1 MFTRSPDLI
10 AAREVANFLKTVH
23 HEYIFT
29 VQEGLD
35 AIADVIYHLETYDVT
50 TVRASTPMYLL
61 SRKIKANGVKMVLS
75 GEGSDEI
82 FGGYLYFYSAP
93 NKEAFQEEIVTR
105 VKNLHTSDCLR
116 ANKSTMAWGLEARVP
131 FLDLKFLD
139 LIMNTDPEE
148 KMCKKGGIEKYILRK
163 YNISS

>member
-1 MFTRSPDLI
+1 MK
-10 AAREVANFLKTVH
+10 AAREVADFLKTVH
-23 HEYIFT
+23 HEYTFT

-50 TVRASTPMYLL
+50 TVRASTPMYLI
-61 SRKIKANGVKMVLS
+61 SRKIKASGVKMVLS

-82 FGGYLYFYSAP
+82 FGGYLYFHQAP
-93 NKEAFQEEIVTR
+93 SREAFQEEIVKR

-131 FLDLKFLD
+131 FLDKKFLD
-139 LIMNTDPEE
+139 VAMTIDPVD
-148 KMCKKGGIEKYILRK
+148 KMCDNGRIEKYILRK
-163 YNISS
+163 YVVFDVLLFQL